1 MLVKEEKKNVKC
13 VCVRFEFRTEL
24 NEWTICLRPG
34 SVFVRIDYLMVDT
47 EAEDLKNH
55 GV

>member
-24 NEWTICLRPG
+24 NEWTICLRP
-34 SVFVRIDYLMVDT
+34 VRIDYLMVDT
-47 EAEDLKNH
+47 VRLKI
-55 GV
+55 